1 MALQNGTSLGIRKK
15 HIRIRIKNHWVEGV
29 TETYIGMGVIENGK
43 NGRLYIC
50 TSLLHLCPTTLQA
63 IQIQNSTSFSF
74 RAIVLVSG
82 WGSLGNV
89 LHHTMITSMPLPIAM
104 QLFLDF
110 PACFYQENIRD
121 MIRIFSFRTFI
132 IHGPRTGSKT
142 GSELSF
148 FQNCCM
154 FKSFITKS
162 NTLLLHEFKKI
173 RQNLLWK

>member
-1 MALQNGTSLGIRKK
+1 MALRNGISLGIRKK
-15 HIRIRIKNHWVEGV
+15 HIRIRMNKRVEGV
-29 TETYIGMGVIENGK
+29 TEIYIGMGVIKNEK

-50 TSLLHLCPTTLQA
+50 TSLLHLYPTTLQA
-63 IQIQNSTSFSF
+63 IQLQNGISFSF

-89 LHHTMITSMPLPIAM
+89 LHHAMITSMPLPIAL

-110 PACFYQENIRD
+110 PACFYQETIRD
-121 MIRIFSFRTFI
+121 MIQIFSFRTFI
-132 IHGPRTGSKT
+132 IHGPRMGSKT

-148 FQNCCM
+148 FQNRCM

-162 NTLLLHEFKKI
+162 NTLLLHKFKRI
-173 RQNLLWK
+173 RQNLL